1 MENLGMLSVNELKVG
16 MVVAADIFKGGSL
29 LIKKG
34 SVITED
40 VIDVL
45 NRAYFLDKI
54 EVSIPEEIIKKSSKE
69 EELKRVEETFREV
82 SSNLHTLFERM
93 KRTKEAIALV
103 NSDLREFADKIQKEL
118 ESTEIVVSTILFKGS
133 GEDCIYRHGV
143 NVAALSAL
151 LGKWI
156 GFDKPKIN
164 LLIYSALL
172 HDFGI
177 IKLDAKLQEKPDII
191 LERRYKEIKEHPK
204 TGYRAV
210 AGIPYMDKSVGYGVL
225 MHHER
230 EDGSG
235 YLGLKGEKIHP
246 FAKIIAIAD
255 ELDVLNSD
263 VKGVEKQGPFETL
276 EVIKKNSVDKFDYSY
291 AKVFLEH
298 VANYYMGEDV
308 MLSDGRKG
316 KILQINIEEISRP
329 LVLVDSEFVDL
340 RKNKDLSIKELII
353 H

>member
-1 MENLGMLSVNELKVG
+1 MGNLGMLDVNELKTG
-16 MVVAADIFKGGSL
+16 MIIANDVFKGGSL

-34 SVITED
+34 SVITEEL
-40 VIDVL
+40 IAVL

-54 EVSIPEEIIKKSSKE
+54 QVNIPDEVIKKNSRE
-69 EELKRVEETFREV
+69 EELKKVEETFKEV
-82 SSNLHTLFERM
+82 SSNLSNLFERM
-93 KRTKEAIALV
+93 KRTKEAVV
-103 NSDLREFADKIQKEL
+103 NNDLRQFADKIQTEL
-118 ESTEIVVSTILFKGS
+118 QSTEIVVSTILFKGS

-151 LGKWI
+151 LGKWL

-191 LERRYKEIKEHPK
+191 LEHRYKEIKEHTK

-210 AGIPYMDKSVGYGVL
+210 NGIPYLDKSVSYGVL
-225 MHHER
+225 MHHEK

-263 VKGVEKQGPFETL
+263 VKGVEKKGPFETL
-276 EVIKKNSVDKFDYSY
+276 EEIKKNSVDKYDYYY

-298 VANYYMGEDV
+298 VANYYMGEEV
-308 MLSDGRKG
+308 ILSDGRRG
-316 KILQINIEEISRP
+316 KILQINVEEISRP
-329 LVLVDSEFVDL
+329 LVLLDSEFVDL
-340 RKNKDLSIKELII
+340 SKNKELSIKELII

>member
-1 MENLGMLSVNELKVG
+1 MGNLGMLDVNELKTG
-16 MVVAADIFKGGSL
+16 MIIANDVFKGGSL

-34 SVITED
+34 SVITEEL
-40 VIDVL
+40 IAVL

-54 EVSIPEEIIKKSSKE
+54 QVNIPDEVIKKNSRE
-69 EELKRVEETFREV
+69 EELKKVEETFKEV
-82 SSNLHTLFERM
+82 SSNLSNLFERM
-93 KRTKEAIALV
+93 KRTKEAVV
-103 NSDLREFADKIQKEL
+103 NNDLRQFADKIQTEL
-118 ESTEIVVSTILFKGS
+118 QSTEIVVSTILFKGS

-151 LGKWI
+151 LGKWL

-191 LERRYKEIKEHPK
+191 LEHRYKEIKEHTK

-210 AGIPYMDKSVGYGVL
+210 NGIPYLDKSVGYGVL
-225 MHHER
+225 MHHEK

-263 VKGVEKQGPFETL
+263 VKGVEKKGPFETL
-276 EVIKKNSVDKFDYSY
+276 EEIKKNSVDKYDYYY

-298 VANYYMGEDV
+298 VANYYMGEEV
-308 MLSDGRKG
+308 ILSDGRRG
-316 KILQINIEEISRP
+316 KILQINVEEISRP
-329 LVLVDSEFVDL
+329 LVLLDSEFVDL
-340 RKNKDLSIKELII
+340 SKNKELSIKELII

>member
-1 MENLGMLSVNELKVG
+1 MENLGMLDVNELKTG
-16 MVVAADIFKGGSL
+16 MIVASDVFKGGSL

-34 SVITED
+34 SVITKEL
-40 VIDVL
+40 IDVL

-54 EVSIPEEIIKKSSKE
+54 QVNIPDEVIKKNSRE
-69 EELKRVEETFREV
+69 EELKKVEETFKEV
-82 SSNLHTLFERM
+82 SSNLSNLFERM
-93 KRTKEAIALV
+93 KRTREAVV
-103 NSDLREFADKIQKEL
+103 NNDLREFADKIQTEL
-118 ESTEIVVSTILFKGS
+118 QSTEIVVSTILFKGS

-151 LGKWI
+151 LGKWL

-191 LERRYKEIKEHPK
+191 LEHRYKEIKEHTK

-210 AGIPYMDKSVGYGVL
+210 NGIPYLDKSVGYGVL

-255 ELDVLNSD
+255 GLDVLNSD
-263 VKGVEKQGPFETL
+263 VKGVEKKGPFETL
-276 EVIKKNSVDKFDYSY
+276 EEIKRNSVDKYDYYY

-298 VANYYMGEDV
+298 VANYYMGEEV
-308 MLSDGRKG
+308 ILSDGRRG
-316 KILQINIEEISRP
+316 KILQINLEEISRP
-329 LVLVDSEFVDL
+329 LVLLDSEFIDL
-340 RKNKDLSIKELII
+340 SKNKELSIKELII